1 MATIDFKRLAAEISV
16 QHGIRID
23 PDDPI
28 MAVVTLNR
36 LVLESAMGEAADRV
50 NRAAREFNDG
60 AERLQVRL
68 GSTVAREL
76 RESAAGIQQDLLRE
90 MATFRLR
97 GNEIVEAVDR
107 AHSRASRAQWIVAGL
122 FLAVLLFLAGV
133 WAGRAVR

>member
-1 MATIDFKRLAAEISV
+1 MVTIDFNRLAAEISV

-76 RESAAGIQQDLLRE
+76 REAAAGVRQDLSRE
-90 MATFRLR
+90 LAPLRLR
-97 GNEIVEAVDR
+97 GTEIVEAVDR

-122 FLAVLLFLAGV
+122 FLAILLFLAGA
-133 WAGRAVR
+133 WAGRVVR

>member
-76 RESAAGIQQDLLRE
+76 RESAAGIRQDLSRE
-90 MATFRLR
+90 IATIRLR
-97 GNEIVEAVDR
+97 GTEIVEAVDR
-107 AHSRASRAQWIVAGL
+107 AHSKTSRALWIVAGL

>member
-68 GSTVAREL
+68 GNTVAREL
-76 RESAAGIQQDLLRE
+76 RESAAGIRQDLSRE
-90 MATFRLR
+90 MATLRLR
-97 GNEIVEAVDR
+97 STEIVEAVDR
-107 AHSRASRAQWIVAGL
+107 AHSKASRALWIVAGL
-122 FLAVLLFLAGV
+122 SLAVLLFVAGV
-133 WAGRAVR
+133 WAGRVLR